1 MRSSAPRAVGE
12 ILPAAVPQV
21 ADRLLE
27 HAIRRRWWSLV
38 GPEAARR
45 TQPGTLS
52 GGRLQVVVDNSPWCQ
67 EITLRAPEIVAGLA
81 REFGPARV
89 RSLRV
94 TLGTLDADPRPEL
107 REPTLPDHRVT
118 DAERRTID
126 ALLTPIADRDLRDS
140 MRRLLVKT
148 RRFA

>member
-1 MRSSAPRAVGE
+1 MRTSAPRAVGE

-27 HAIRRRWWSLV
+27 QAIRRGWRSLV
-38 GPEAARR
+38 GPEVARR

-52 GGRLQVVVDNSPWCQ
+52 GGGLQVVVDNSPWCQ
-67 EITLRAPEIVAGLA
+67 EITLRSPEILTALA

-89 RSLRV
+89 RSLKV
-94 TLGTLDADPRPEL
+94 TLGRLDADPRPAL
-107 REPTLPDHRVT
+107 REPAPPEHRVT

>member
-12 ILPAAVPQV
+12 ILLAAVPQV

-27 HAIRRRWWSLV
+27 QAIRRRWRSLV
-38 GPEAARR
+38 GPEVARR
-45 TQPGTLS
+45 TQPGTLT
-52 GGRLQVVVDNSPWCQ
+52 GDCLQVVVDNSPWCQ
-67 EITLRAPEIVAGLA
+67 EITLRAPEIVAVLA

-94 TLGTLDADPRPEL
+94 TLGTLDADPRSAL
-107 REPTLPDHRVT
+107 REDTPPDRRVT
-118 DAERRTID
+118 HEERRTID

>member
-1 MRSSAPRAVGE
+1 MRTSAPRAVGE

-27 HAIRRRWWSLV
+27 QAIRRGWRSLV
-38 GPEAARR
+38 GPEVARR

-52 GGRLQVVVDNSPWCQ
+52 GGALQVVVDNSPWCQ
-67 EITLRAPEIVAGLA
+67 EITLRSPEILAALA

-89 RSLRV
+89 RSLKV
-94 TLGTLDADPRPEL
+94 TLGRLDADPRPAL
-107 REPTLPDHRVT
+107 REPTPPEHRVT

>member
-1 MRSSAPRAVGE
+1 MRTSAPSPRGK
-12 ILPAAVPQV
+12 IRPAAVPQG

-27 HAIRRRWWSLV
+27 QAIRRGWRSLV
-38 GPEAARR
+38 GPEVARR

-52 GGRLQVVVDNSPWCQ
+52 GGGLQVVVDNSPWCQ
-67 EITLRAPEIVAGLA
+67 EITLRSPEILAALA

-89 RSLRV
+89 RSLKV
-94 TLGTLDADPRPEL
+94 TLGRLDADPRPAL
-107 REPTLPDHRVT
+107 REPAPPEHRVT

>member
-27 HAIRRRWWSLV
+27 QAIRRRWRSLV
-38 GPEAARR
+38 GPEVARR
-45 TQPGTLS
+45 TQPGTLA
-52 GGRLQVVVDNSPWCQ
+52 GGSLQVVVDNSPWCQ
-67 EITLRAPEIVAGLA
+67 EITLRAPAIVAALA
-81 REFGPARV
+81 REFGPTRV

-94 TLGTLDADPRPEL
+94 ALGTLDADTRPAL
-107 REPTLPDHRVT
+107 REPTPPDHRVT
-118 DAERRTID
+118 DEERRTID